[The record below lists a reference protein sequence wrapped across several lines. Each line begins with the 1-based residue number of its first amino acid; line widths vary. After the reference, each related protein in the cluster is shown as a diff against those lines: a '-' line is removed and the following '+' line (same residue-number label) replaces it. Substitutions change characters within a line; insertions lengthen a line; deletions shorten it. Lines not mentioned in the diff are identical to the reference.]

1 MSIINQHFKIRVLL
15 LLIFGLSRLYAQ
27 EAIPAS
33 GGEASGNN
41 ATVSYSVGQLV
52 ITTNT
57 DANGSVSHGVEQP
70 FEISIVLGIEQN
82 LINLSF
88 VVFPNPATDLLTIQ
102 NKSDFK
108 NNISYQIYDI
118 NGRLLESKKLTGE
131 NTTIST
137 SNLAVSSYFIKI
149 LQSNKV
155 IKIFKILKK

>member
-1 MSIINQHFKIRVLL
+1 MSIINQHFKKYVLL

-33 GGEASGNN
+33 GGEASNN
-41 ATVSYSVGQLV
+41 GGSVSYSIGQLV
-52 ITTNT
+52 YTTNT
-57 DANGSVSHGVEQP
+57 EANGSVSQGIEQP

-88 VVFPNPATDLLTIQ
+88 VVFPNPTTDLLTIQ
-102 NKSDFK
+102 NKSDYK

-118 NGRLLESKKLTGE
+118 NGRLLLSKKLSGE

-149 LQSNKV
+149 IQSNKV